1 MVIMI
6 QRVLQ
11 KSAISLMLIAFGL
24 LFTGLSWAENNK
36 AQYLKV
42 GLAAEPKT
50 LNIWLAS
57 DRWSLRVLSQIYQP
71 LYTRSPDTLE
81 ITPWLAAQAPEYNE
95 NELSYTIKLRD
106 VKWSDGT
113 DLTAEDVAFTGKLIK
128 EYKIP
133 RHSSRWRFIKK
144 IEVVDKKT
152 VKFYLDKPM
161 AIFLTR
167 TLFTP
172 IVSKREWEKI
182 YKEAK
187 SSEKPLARLLNHKIT
202 HPVGSG
208 PFILKEWKQG
218 AYLFVEK
225 NKNFFGNGLTI
236 AGRQLGPFID
246 GIIYKFYG
254 TSDAAILSLK
264 KGSIDMFWWG
274 IQAGY
279 LDDLKAQKDI
289 KLFYNERSALYYM
302 GFNLRKPPFDD
313 VNLRRAVA
321 TMIDKD
327 FIITRILGG
336 QGMKMPSI
344 LPSSNRYWY
353 CDAVP
358 TYGDGLTEKAR
369 IIEAYK
375 ILKKAGYTW
384 KTAPVDEKGKVVK
397 GKEIQLPN
405 GQPMK
410 KLTILTP
417 PADYDPLRAM
427 SGLIIQEWLRKLG
440 IPVSAK
446 PMAFG
451 SLLEQVKIRREF
463 DAFVLAYGRLSLD
476 PDWIRNFFHSRY
488 DKVRG
493 RNMSGYRN
501 PVFDELADRSARTMD
516 REKRKQMVCELQRI
530 IMQDIPYLPLYN
542 PNMIEGV
549 RTDRF
554 FGWVEMLEGIGNI
567 WSFCELKPNKK

>member
-1 MVIMI
+1 MI

-11 KSAISLMLIAFGL
+11 KSAISLMFMAFGL
-24 LFTGLSWAENNK
+24 FFIGLSWAENNK

-42 GLAAEPKT
+42 GLADEPKT

-172 IVSKREWEKI
+172 IVSKKEWEKI

-187 SSEKPLARLLNHKIT
+187 SSEKPLARLLNHKIK

-225 NKNFFGNGLTI
+225 NKHFFGNGLTI
-236 AGRQLGPFID
+236 AGRKLGPFID

-289 KLFYNERSALYYM
+289 KIFYNERSALYYM

-321 TMIDKD
+321 TVIDKD
-327 FIITRILGG
+327 FIITRVLGG
-336 QGMKMPSI
+336 LGMKMPSI

-358 TYGDGLTEKAR
+358 TYGDGLTEEAR
-369 IIEAYK
+369 TIEAYK

-397 GKEIQLPN
+397 GKEIRLPN
-405 GQPMK
+405 GQSMK

-451 SLLEQVKIRREF
+451 SLIEQVKIRRDF
-463 DAFVLAYGRLSLD
+463 DAFILAYGRLSLD

-488 DKVRG
+488 DRVRG

-554 FGWVEMLEGIGNI
+554 SGWVEMLEGIGNI

>member
-1 MVIMI
+1 
-6 QRVLQ
+6 
-11 KSAISLMLIAFGL
+11 
-24 LFTGLSWAENNK
+24 
-36 AQYLKV
+36 
-42 GLAAEPKT
+42 
-50 LNIWLAS
+50 
-57 DRWSLRVLSQIYQP
+57 
-71 LYTRSPDTLE
+71 
-81 ITPWLAAQAPEYNE
+81 
-95 NELSYTIKLRD
+95 
-106 VKWSDGT
+106 
-113 DLTAEDVAFTGKLIK
+113 
-128 EYKIP
+128 
-133 RHSSRWRFIKK
+133 
-144 IEVVDKKT
+144 
-152 VKFYLDKPM
+152 
-161 AIFLTR
+161 
-167 TLFTP
+167 
-172 IVSKREWEKI
+172 
-182 YKEAK
+182 
-187 SSEKPLARLLNHKIT
+187 
-202 HPVGSG
+202 
-208 PFILKEWKQG
+208 
-218 AYLFVEK
+218 
-225 NKNFFGNGLTI
+225 
-236 AGRQLGPFID
+236 
-246 GIIYKFYG
+246 
-254 TSDAAILSLK
+254 
-264 KGSIDMFWWG
+264 
-274 IQAGY
+274 
-279 LDDLKAQKDI
+279 
-289 KLFYNERSALYYM
+289 
-302 GFNLRKPPFDD
+302 

-321 TMIDKD
+321 TVIDKD

-336 QGMKMPSI
+336 KGMKMPSI

-353 CDAVP
+353 CDVGP

-369 IIEAYK
+369 TIEAYK

-397 GKEIQLPN
+397 GKEIRLPN

-410 KLTILTP
+410 KVTILTP

-554 FGWVEMLEGIGNI
+554 SGWVETLEGIGNI
-567 WSFCELKPNKK
+567 WSFCELKPNIK

>member
-1 MVIMI
+1 MK
-6 QRVLQ
+6 QRLLQ
-11 KSAISLMLIAFGL
+11 KTAISIMLIFFGI
-24 LFTGLSWAENNK
+24 LFTGPSWAETKK

-42 GLAAEPKT
+42 GLASEPKT

-57 DRWSLRVLSQIYQP
+57 DRWSLRILSQIYQP

-81 ITPWLAAQAPEYNE
+81 IIPWLAAKAPEYNE
-95 NELSYTIKLRD
+95 NELSYTIKLRNA
-106 VKWSDGT
+106 KWSDGT

-128 EYKIP
+128 DYKIP

-182 YKEAK
+182 YQEAK
-187 SSEKPLARLLNHKIT
+187 SSEKPLAKLLNHKIKQ
-202 HPVGSG
+202 PVGSG

-225 NKNFFGNGLTI
+225 NKHFFGNGLTI
-236 AGRQLGPFID
+236 AGRKLGPFID

-279 LDDLKAQKDI
+279 LEDLKAQKDI
-289 KLFYNERSALYYM
+289 RIFYNERSAMYYM

-321 TMIDKD
+321 TVIDKD
-327 FIITRILGG
+327 FIITRILQG

-353 CDAVP
+353 CDTGP
-358 TYGDGLTEKAR
+358 KYGDGLTEKAR
-369 IIEAYK
+369 TIEAYN

-384 KTAPVDEKGKVVK
+384 KTAPVDDNGKVVK
-397 GKEIQLPN
+397 GKEIRLPS

-451 SLLEQVKIRREF
+451 SLIEQVKIRRDF
-463 DAFVLAYGRLSLD
+463 DAFILAYGRLSLD

-488 DKVRG
+488 DRVRG

-501 PVFDELADRSARTMD
+501 PVFDDLADRSARTMD

-530 IMQDIPYLPLYN
+530 IKQDIPYLPLYN
-542 PNMIEGV
+542 PNMVEGV

-554 FGWVEMLEGIGNI
+554 SGWVETLEGIGNI
-567 WSFCELKPNKK
+567 WSFSELKPNIK